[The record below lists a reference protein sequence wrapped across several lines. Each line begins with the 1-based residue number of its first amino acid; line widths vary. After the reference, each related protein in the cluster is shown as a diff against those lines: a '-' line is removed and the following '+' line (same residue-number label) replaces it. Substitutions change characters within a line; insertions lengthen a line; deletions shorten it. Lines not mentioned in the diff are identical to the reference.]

1 MHKVVERQ
9 KSSLVGATGGTGQN
23 VTSGADD
30 DFFRIKTDGEPVAA
44 GTPAGPQTEE
54 EKRETE

>member
-9 KSSLVGATGGTGQN
+9 KSSIGGATGGTGTGN
-23 VTSGADD
+23 ASGDD